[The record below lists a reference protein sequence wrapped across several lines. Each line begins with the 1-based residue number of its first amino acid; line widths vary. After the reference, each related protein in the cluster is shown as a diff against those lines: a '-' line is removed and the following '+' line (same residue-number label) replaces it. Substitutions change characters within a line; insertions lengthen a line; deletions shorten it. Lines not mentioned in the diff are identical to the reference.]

1 MSLLTSA
8 TTSGWGAAAP
18 YFQVVSVLAFCLVL
32 MGSAHAQITDA
43 LGVRSLSAEQA
54 DEGRPVKLRGS
65 IIFIEAPGTVFV
77 QDTTAGTFFRTKMPL
92 GDLKLGDVIEVEGT
106 TFPGLFLPGIE
117 TTNFQVVAS
126 GEMPKAQPVGFDE
139 LISARYHYQRVQVEG
154 MVRSVTTP
162 EENRSVLRLAMGSRV
177 IELRINQA
185 LDEEGWIGAQLRVHG
200 LAAGAI
206 NDRRQLVQP
215 YLKVSDATQLE
226 VVKPASDPAKLPL
239 EPASNILRF
248 DAAGT
253 SSQRVR
259 VQGGVLATFADGH
272 VFVRD
277 QEAALAVKLND
288 VADIQLGDVIDAAG
302 FPEME
307 RFSASLA
314 DAMILSKTPGE
325 AVLPVVPTT
334 KDLMSGVHDN
344 DLIRIQALL
353 TGTTST
359 LEGEVLMVQMA
370 GHDLRA
376 RLPKGERL
384 DLAPNTQLQLTGICR
399 VETTTGKG
407 FNSQPET
414 LSLWLRSVDDVQVLR
429 APSWWTTQRLLTALS
444 VLIALMLAS
453 ACWILLLRRQVSAL
467 RVRIQR
473 EAVLEERQRIAREF
487 HDTLEQELAG
497 LRIRLDAAATRP
509 LDDKARSL
517 VEASQGLISRIQ
529 TEARNL
535 VSDLRAY
542 EDSGVDL
549 PNALHELAERQ
560 TSEQTVVHFEDT
572 AALPEM
578 PGHVAHHLR
587 MIAQEALTNSL
598 KHAQATKI
606 EIELFSDGTA
616 MQLVVK
622 DNGQGFTDA
631 QATHGQPGHFG
642 CMGIRE
648 RCRKIGAEVDWQ
660 STPGQGTAVTVHWST
675 QPQALSSKPSS

>member
-1 MSLLTSA
+1 MNSLNCMNR
-8 TTSGWGAAAP
+8 
-18 YFQVVSVLAFCLVL
+18 YQVVSMLVL
-32 MGSAHAQITDA
+32 CMPLMSSAHAQITDA
-43 LGVRSLSAEQA
+43 LRVRSLSAEQA
-54 DEGRPVKLRGS
+54 DEARPVKLRGS

-77 QDTTAGTFFRTKMPL
+77 QDATAGTFFRTKVPL

-106 TFPGLFLPGIE
+106 SFPGLFLPGIE
-117 TTNFQVVAS
+117 TTTFRVVAA
-126 GEMPKAQPVGFDE
+126 GEMPPAQHVGFDE
-139 LISARYHYQRVQVEG
+139 LTSARYHYQRVQVEG
-154 MVRSVTTP
+154 MVRSVVTP

-177 IELRINQA
+177 IELRLNQA
-185 LDEEGWIGAQLRVHG
+185 LDEDIWIGAQVRVHG

-226 VVKPASDPAKLPL
+226 VVRPAPDPATLPL

-259 VQGGVLATFADGH
+259 VQGVVLATFADGH

-277 QEAALAVKLND
+277 QEAALAVKLSD
-288 VADIQLGDVIDAAG
+288 VADIQLGDVIEVAG

-314 DAMILSKTPGE
+314 DAMVLSERPGE

-334 KDLMSGVHDN
+334 KALMSGVHDN
-344 DLIRIQALL
+344 DLISLQGLL
-353 TGTTST
+353 TGITST
-359 LEGEVLMVQMA
+359 LEGDALMLQTD
-370 GHDLRA
+370 GHSLRA
-376 RLPKGERL
+376 RLPRGEHL

-399 VETTTGKG
+399 VDTTTGKG
-407 FNSQPET
+407 FNSRPET
-414 LSLWLRSVDDVQVLR
+414 LSLWVRSAGDVRVLR
-429 APSWWTTQRLLTALS
+429 APSWWTMQRLLSVLG
-444 VLIALMLAS
+444 VLIAAMLAS

-497 LRIRLDAAATRP
+497 LSIRMDATATRP

-587 MIAQEALTNSL
+587 MIAQEALTNAL
-598 KHAQATKI
+598 KHAKATKI

-616 MQLVVK
+616 MQLVVR
-622 DNGQGFTDA
+622 DNGHGFTDA
-631 QATHGQPGHFG
+631 QVTHGQPGHFG

-648 RCRKIGAEVDWQ
+648 RCRKIGGEVDWQ
-660 STPGQGTAVTVHWST
+660 SEPGQGTMVTVHWST
-675 QPQALSSKPSS
+675 KPQASTF

>member
-1 MSLLTSA
+1 MNSLNCMNRD
-8 TTSGWGAAAP
+8 
-18 YFQVVSVLAFCLVL
+18 QVVSVLVL
-32 MGSAHAQITDA
+32 CMLLMSSAHAQITDA
-43 LGVRSLSAEQA
+43 LGVRSLRAEQA
-54 DEGRPVKLRGS
+54 EEAQPVKLRGS

-77 QDTTAGTFFRTKMPL
+77 QDATAGTFFRTKVPL

-117 TTNFQVVAS
+117 TSKWRVINP
-126 GEMPKAQPVGFDE
+126 GEMPPAQPAGFDE
-139 LISARYHYQRVQVEG
+139 LMSARYHYQRVLVEG
-154 MVRSVTTP
+154 MVRSVTIT
-162 EENRSVLRLAMGSRV
+162 EENRSVLRLALGSRV
-177 IELRINQA
+177 IEVRLNQA
-185 LDEEGWIGAQLRVHG
+185 LEGNAWVGSQLRVRG

-215 YLKVSDATQLE
+215 YLKVSDAPQLE
-226 VVKPASDPAKLPL
+226 VVKSAPDPTTLPL

-259 VQGGVLATFADGH
+259 VQGVVLAAFADGH

-277 QEAALAVKLND
+277 QESALAVKLSG
-288 VADIQLGDVIDAAG
+288 VAGIELGDVIEVAG
-302 FPEME
+302 FPEMD

-314 DAMILSKTPGE
+314 DAMMLSVTPGE

-334 KDLMSGVHDN
+334 RALMSGVHDN
-344 DLIRIQALL
+344 DLISLTGLL
-353 TGTTST
+353 TGITST
-359 LEGEVLMVQMA
+359 LEGDVLMVQTE
-370 GHDLRA
+370 GYSLRA
-376 RLPKGERL
+376 RLPTGERL
-384 DLAPNTQLQLTGICR
+384 GLAPNTQLQLTGICR
-399 VETTTGKG
+399 VDTTTGKG
-407 FNSQPET
+407 FNSRPET
-414 LSLWLRSVDDVQVLR
+414 LSLWLRSAGDVRVLR
-429 APSWWTTQRLLTALS
+429 APSWWTMQRLLSVLG
-444 VLIALMLAS
+444 VLIAAMLAS
-453 ACWILLLRRQVSAL
+453 GCWILLLRRQVSAL

-497 LRIRLDAAATRP
+497 LRIRMDAAATRP

-587 MIAQEALTNSL
+587 MIAQEALTNAL

-622 DNGQGFTDA
+622 DNGQGFSDA

-660 STPGQGTAVTVHWST
+660 SEPGQGTMVTVHWSS
-675 QPQALSSKPSS
+675 QPPASSV